1 MEDGDSLAPVQCR
14 KAACLP
20 SPGESFMSWRRV
32 PFVKGAVLALAGFL
46 LLGSSLLAGPGVP
59 GRIYNNSSP
68 QPAPAAVARAA
79 PSAVALHIVVG
90 VHPPAAGPLPRA
102 PGGPDGQVR
111 RFPVEGGRE
120 AIQVQSVTVRAGESV
135 TIRWTPAK

>member
-1 MEDGDSLAPVQCR
+1 
-14 KAACLP
+14 
-20 SPGESFMSWRRV
+20 MSWRRV
-32 PFVKGAVLALAGFL
+32 PFVKGAVLALAAFL

-59 GRIYNNSSP
+59 GRIHTTSSP
-68 QPAPAAVARAA
+68 QPAPATVARVT
-79 PSAVALHIVVG
+79 PSAITISIVVEAPRP
-90 VHPPAAGPLPRA
+90 VTAPLTVDLR
-102 PGGPDGQVR
+102 GPDGQVR